1 MCVIKMSSSMQNF
14 MEAYA
19 AVHNTEAREELSSN
33 RDLISEMDVS
43 HLTSNDLLEIAEQVL
58 EVAFETLTVQ
68 EAHEV
73 ITSMLSEETEIA
85 GRAHKTDRLLEG
97 FNKAFAEVGS
107 KAASVALE
115 HFAQYRHNKK
125 LQETWTSRFNQEKR
139 VQRVHG
145 RQVAEDV
152 ASVKAKLLALLELY
166 KGKHGQSEKEYQ
178 DGRSMAGKMISGDSK
193 GSGANYSY
201 RAKNTGPNPA
211 GGSKRPQGQ
220 ARMGQKDREYLKYQK
235 ANLKK
240 EEVEQIEEKKGN
252 MKAARANVGASTCW
266 DGYKAKGTKMKNGRQ
281 VPNCVKEDELLE
293 KAGKDYDGDG
303 KVESGAKEYRG
314 VIHNKIQ
321 QKKGGKADGKD
332 TSSVKEGY
340 GTGAAMIRG
349 GGKPKKKVDVFAHE
363 RKMGKKTLPDGRP
376 LPPAPKNE
384 GVAFSQKELDAF
396 EAIVNSWED

>member
-33 RDLISEMDVS
+33 RDLISEMDLS
-43 HLTSNDLLEIAEQVL
+43 HLTSTDLVEIAEQVL

-178 DGRSMAGKMISGDSK
+178 DGRSQGGKMISGDSK
-193 GSGANYSY
+193 MSGAKYSHG
-201 RAKNTGPNPA
+201 RRVSDGGAGPQPA
-211 GGSKRPQGQ
+211 GGSKKPKAQG
-220 ARMGQKDREYLKYQK
+220 RMDSGTRTDLLYRK

-240 EEVEQIEEKKGN
+240 EEVEQIEEKKKMSKKEHIKAAKAGKRWQDSDGDGKWYEKGEDVAEGS
-252 MKAARANVGASTCW
+252 MKTARANVGADKCW
-266 DGYKAKGTKMKNGRQ
+266 DGYKAKGTKKKGGKT
-281 VPNCVKEDELLE
+281 VPNCVKEDEVLE
-293 KAGKDYDGDG
+293 GTGMHRDAKTG
-303 KVESGAKEYRG
+303 KVVDKAE
-314 VIHNKIQ
+314 V
-321 QKKGGKADGKD
+321 GK
-332 TSSVKEGY
+332 TY
-340 GTGAAMIRG
+340 YPNM
-349 GGKPKKKVDVFAHE
+349 PKKKTSVAL
-363 RKMGKKTLPDGRP
+363 RKEKEMKK
-376 LPPAPKNE
+376 E
-384 GVAFSQKELDAF
+384 SVAFSQKELDAF